1 MHISVSSF
9 IWHRSS
15 ISSTP
20 EQDPSEKLLTST
32 ASPDPPLEE
41 KANGEKYHSEGSET
55 RLNDFLARELSL
67 RGVQMEKWFEY
78 SDSIGCEEGES
89 VDGMSMVPADGTYS
103 MKSYRSFYSD
113 SGSDDDTESS
123 DWSEE
128 SSDDELMYCYR
139 NSSSISQ

>member
-1 MHISVSSF
+1 LHSSLSSLT
-9 IWHRSS
+9 WHG
-15 ISSTP
+15 SSTTSTP
-20 EQDPSEKLLTST
+20 GQDPSEKLLTPT

-41 KANGEKYHSEGSET
+41 KANGEKYHSEGSEI

-78 SDSIGCEEGES
+78 SDSIGWEEDES
-89 VDGMSMVPADGTYS
+89 VDAMSMIPADGTYS
-103 MKSYRSFYSD
+103 MKTYRSFYSD

-139 NSSSISQ
+139 NSSSLSQ